1 VVHTAVEY
9 TQGQGEGPTYTQVCA
24 GATGQTEAIIFFGR
38 VDPTT
43 ANGQGNDFGRQYRTG
58 VYFHTEEQ
66 ENAARARFGEEKL
79 LYSSKTPIAT
89 ELKAAMPFWPAE
101 KYRQQYLSKGGQNAE
116 KGATETVRC
125 YG

>member
-43 ANGQGNDFGRQYRTG
+43 ANGQGNDFGRQNRTG
-58 VYFHTEEQ
+58 VYVHTKEQ
-66 ENAARARFGEEKL
+66 EKAARARFGEEKL
-79 LYSSKTPIAT
+79 LHSSKPTVT
-89 ELKAAMPFWPAE
+89 VLKSAVTFWPAE